1 MKIDIA
7 TVDRLAELA
16 RLEFDNQTKEEMVK
30 DMNNM
35 LQFVDKISELDTA
48 GVEPLIFLTEESNV
62 FREDEISHE
71 VSQAEAL
78 KNAPKKDMY
87 YFRVPK
93 VIGQSE

>member
-7 TVDRLAELA
+7 TIDRLAELA

-35 LQFVDKISELDTA
+35 LQFIDKISELDTA

-62 FREDEISHE
+62 FREDEISLE

-93 VIGQSE
+93 VIKQ

>member
-16 RLEFDNQTKEEMVK
+16 RLEFYNQTKEEMVK

-62 FREDEISHE
+62 FREDEITHE

-93 VIGQSE
+93 VIQQ

>member
-93 VIGQSE
+93 VIKQ

>member
-7 TVDRLAELA
+7 TVDRLADLA

-62 FREDEISHE
+62 FREDEITHE

-93 VIGQSE
+93 VIQQ

>member
-93 VIGQSE
+93 VIQQ

>member
-1 MKIDIA
+1 
-7 TVDRLAELA
+7 LA

-93 VIGQSE
+93 VIQQ

>member
-35 LQFVDKISELDTA
+35 LQFIDKISELDTV

-62 FREDEISHE
+62 FREDEISNE

-93 VIGQSE
+93 VIQQ

>member
-7 TVDRLAELA
+7 TVDRLADLA
-16 RLEFDNQTKEEMVK
+16 RLEFDNQTKEEMAK

-71 VSQAEAL
+71 VSQSEAL

-93 VIGQSE
+93 VIQQ

>member
-62 FREDEISHE
+62 FREDEITQE

-93 VIGQSE
+93 VIQQ

>member
-7 TVDRLAELA
+7 TIDRLAELA
-16 RLEFDNQTKEEMVK
+16 RLEFDNHTKEEMVK

-35 LQFVDKISELDTA
+35 LQFIDKISELDTV

-62 FREDEISHE
+62 FREDEISNE

-93 VIGQSE
+93 VIQQ

>member
-62 FREDEISHE
+62 FREDEITHE

-93 VIGQSE
+93 VIQQ

>member
-62 FREDEISHE
+62 FREDEITHE
-71 VSQAEAL
+71 VSQVEAL

-93 VIGQSE
+93 VIQQ

>member
-7 TVDRLAELA
+7 TVDRLADLA

-93 VIGQSE
+93 VIQQ

>member
-7 TVDRLAELA
+7 TIDRLAELA

-35 LQFVDKISELDTA
+35 LQFIDKISELDTA

-93 VIGQSE
+93 VIQQ

>member
-7 TVDRLAELA
+7 TIDRLAELA

-35 LQFVDKISELDTA
+35 LQFVDKISELDTE

-62 FREDEISHE
+62 FREDEITHE

-93 VIGQSE
+93 VIQQ

>member
-62 FREDEISHE
+62 FREDEITHE

-93 VIGQSE
+93 VIKQ